1 MRKVI
6 LEEWLSLD
14 GYAVDRNGSL
24 DFFPGTEEN
33 RAADRDQLDFLDSV
47 DAILLG
53 RRTYELFVDFW
64 PAATTDTEIIADRL
78 NALPKLVFSNT
89 LQEAPWGRW
98 APARV
103 VRGDAVAEVRR
114 LKAQDGK
121 HMILWGSLTLA
132 HDLVAA
138 DLIDEYRLQICPVL
152 VGGGRRPFPDLPGHA
167 GLERVD
173 VRSYDS
179 GVVAMRYVPLRRA
192 AASA

>member
-1 MRKVI
+1 MI
-6 LEEWLSLD
+6 LEEWVSLD
-14 GYAVDRNGSL
+14 GYAVDRDGSL
-24 DFFPGTEEN
+24 DFFPGTEES
-33 RAADRDQLDFLDSV
+33 RAADRDQLAFLDSV

-89 LQEAPWGRW
+89 LQAAPWGRW

-121 HMILWGSLTLA
+121 DMILWGSLTLA

-138 DLIDEYRLQICPVL
+138 DLVDEYRLQVCPVL
-152 VGGGRRPFPDLPGHA
+152 VGGGRRPFPDLARHA
-167 GLERVD
+167 RLERAA

-179 GVVAMRYVPLRRA
+179 GVVAMHYVPLRRG

>member
-14 GYAVDRNGSL
+14 GFAVDRNGTL
-24 DFFPGTEEN
+24 DFFPSTEES
-33 RAADRDQLDFLDSV
+33 RDADRDQLDALDAV
-47 DAILLG
+47 DTVLLG
-53 RRTYELFVDFW
+53 RRTYELFVGFW
-64 PAATTDTEIIADRL
+64 PAATTDTEIMADRV

-103 VRGDAVAEVRR
+103 VRGDAAAAVRR
-114 LKAQDGK
+114 LKAEDGK
-121 HMILWGSLTLA
+121 DMIVWGSLTLA
-132 HDLVAA
+132 HALVAA
-138 DLIDEYRLQICPVL
+138 DLIDEYRLHVCPVL
-152 VGGGRRPFPDLPGHA
+152 VGGGRRPLPDLARYGR
-167 GLERVD
+167 LERVA